1 MSNKRSLSNDEIV
14 TYLSTLSESESEGDP
29 ISEDEE
35 YEYIPN
41 QESSSESDDYH
52 DDSGNENEQL
62 QSTVAFSN
70 TEDTLD
76 VQTTST
82 TILTGKDGT
91 RWEKVW
97 DRFIKNSISCYR
109 PSENIT
115 VDEQLFPTKCRCP
128 FTQYIAS
135 KPDKFGIKFWLAAD
149 AKSKYLL
156 NGFPYLG
163 KDESRPSNQPLSE
176 YVVLKLTEPYTGKG
190 RNVTTDNFFTS
201 VKLAEKLLAKNTS
214 LVGTVNRIRREIPI
228 SIRNTRD
235 KQYSSQILKHNQC
248 TLTVYQCK
256 KNKNVLLLSTV
267 HKKVEIGNDAKRTP
281 DTISYYN
288 NSKFGV
294 DVVDQM
300 ARLYTTKAASRR
312 WPVQVFYNILDFSG
326 INAWII
332 YKEVTGELISRRDF
346 ILRLA
351 EELQKTFKNIHAE
364 GNSESDADTYADAN
378 VSNTSNKRKQCQIR
392 QCRGNKTTEICSHP
406 VFRELRDEI

>member
-1 MSNKRSLSNDEIV
+1 MKFLRFDIRSSRSIRMQTDKFAM
-14 TYLSTLSESESEGDP
+14 
-29 ISEDEE
+29 ISE
-35 YEYIPN
+35 
-41 QESSSESDDYH
+41 
-52 DDSGNENEQL
+52 
-62 QSTVAFSN
+62 
-70 TEDTLD
+70 
-76 VQTTST
+76 
-82 TILTGKDGT
+82 
-91 RWEKVW
+91 VW

-128 FTQYIAS
+128 FTQYIAT
-135 KPDKFGIKFWLAAD
+135 KPDNFGIKFWLVAD

-267 HKKVEIGNDAKRTP
+267 HKKVEIGNDSKITP

-364 GNSESDADTYADAN
+364 GNSESEADTYADAN

-392 QCRGNKTTEICSHP
+392 QCKGNKTTEICCKCKKF
-406 VFRELRDEI
+406 VCGKCTNIVIKKIICVKCKQ

>member
-35 YEYIPN
+35 NEYIPN
-41 QESSSESDDYH
+41 QESSSESDDHH
-52 DDSGNENEQL
+52 DNSGIMYARGVLAKGQSVENLWSVKWRPPFFRETMSRARFKEIMKFL
-62 QSTVAFSN
+62 RFDIRSSRSIRM
-70 TEDTLD
+70 
-76 VQTTST
+76 QTDKFAMIS
-82 TILTGKDGT
+82 
-91 RWEKVW
+91 KVW
-97 DRFIKNSISCYR
+97 ERFIKNSISCYR

-115 VDEQLFPTKCRCP
+115 VDEQLFPTKSRCP

-135 KPDKFGIKFWLAAD
+135 KPDKFGIKFWLAAY

-163 KDESRPSNQPLSE
+163 KDKSRPSNQPLSE
-176 YVVLKLTEPYTGKG
+176 YVVLKLTESYTGKG

-267 HKKVEIGNDAKRTP
+267 HKKVGIGNDAKRTP

-294 DVVDQM
+294 DIVDKM

-312 WPVQVFYNILDFSG
+312 WPVQVFYNILYFSG

-332 YKEVTGELISRRDF
+332 YKEVTCELISRRDF
-346 ILRLA
+346 ILQLA

-364 GNSESDADTYADAN
+364 GNSESDADTYADAD
-378 VSNTSNKRKQCQIR
+378 VSNTSNKRKQ
-392 QCRGNKTTEICSHP
+392 
-406 VFRELRDEI
+406 